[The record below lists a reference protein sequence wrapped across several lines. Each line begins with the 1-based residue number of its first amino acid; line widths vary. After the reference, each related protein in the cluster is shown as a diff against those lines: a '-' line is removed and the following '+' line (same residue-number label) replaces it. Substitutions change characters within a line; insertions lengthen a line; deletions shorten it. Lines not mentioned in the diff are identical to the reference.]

1 MEIKKLLE
9 EENYIIIPD
18 TNVLL
23 NIYRYSPE
31 FSEFGIQCLK
41 KVVPFLYLP
50 ATVRLEFGKHCRSA
64 FADMEARINNASK
77 DTENQVQIA
86 RGKILSSCAPLERL
100 QFPDVDELRNVLE
113 TLLDKLA
120 CVAREFFEERK
131 GLELISH
138 FWGGVD
144 KVAELVK
151 QIESYN
157 HILTP
162 PTQEEIFLWCEEGQ
176 GRYKKEIPPG
186 FKDAKDKDGV
196 RKYGDL
202 IIWKEMLKFALK
214 QSKNIIFIT
223 DDVKAD
229 WWETQDNKRIFHSKL
244 ITEFEKTGKEL
255 IAYESQDFYSAIA
268 NEYGVTKTDAVELAL
283 QMTDNDYCANISDRV
298 FENIIDNLAFNGT
311 DYIDT
316 DSAHIGTEGIEEFE
330 IDKYGFISAER
341 ICRNDDTV
349 KYHFKYSVEMSGTS
363 YDYWGRADDTKEL
376 ILSYGTKHKFEG
388 VITVEVEREA
398 DIFIDFEDSDTFDE
412 THIAYGKLKETYYK
426 ELFDDPQYEQMYG
439 IYGNCP
445 DCGEPLNDDNVG
457 GNGFCI
463 NCAPNN

>member
-1 MEIKKLLE
+1 MEIKKLLN

-23 NIYRYSPE
+23 NLYRYSPE
-31 FSEFGIQCLK
+31 FSEFGIQCLQK
-41 KVVPFLYLP
+41 IAPFLYLP
-50 ATVRLEFGKHCRSA
+50 ATVRLEFGKHCRAA
-64 FADMEARINNASK
+64 FSDMEARINNASK
-77 DTENQVQIA
+77 DTEKQVRIA

-100 QFPDVDELRNVLE
+100 QFPDVDELRNTLE
-113 TLLDKLA
+113 SLLDKLA
-120 CVAREFFEERK
+120 CVAKDFFEERK
-131 GLELISH
+131 SLELISH
-138 FWGGVD
+138 YWGGTD

-151 QIESYN
+151 QIEVSN

-162 PTQEEIFLWCEEGQ
+162 PTQEEIFSWCEEGQ
-176 GRYKKEIPPG
+176 RRYKKEIPPG

-202 IIWKEMLKFALK
+202 IIWKEMLKFALT

-229 WWETQDNKRIFHSKL
+229 WWETQDNQRIFHSKL

-255 IAYESQDFYSAIA
+255 IAYESQDFYSTIA

-283 QMTDNDYCANISDRV
+283 QMTDDDYCANISDRV

-311 DYIDT
+311 DYIDADT
-316 DSAHIGTEGIEEFE
+316 AHIGTEGIEEFE
-330 IDKYGFISAER
+330 IDKYSFITAER

-363 YDYWGRADDTKEL
+363 YDYWGRDDDTKEL

-398 DIFIDFEDSDTFDE
+398 DIFIDFEDSDVFDE
-412 THIAYGKLKETYYK
+412 THIANGKLKETYYE

-463 NCAPNN
+463 NCTPNH